1 MRVGDMNKE
10 KNFIRERMNEGFA
23 AQLNLAGVTY
33 RLRRLELSFAHPT
46 RPQ

>member
-1 MRVGDMNKE
+1 MRVGDVNEE
-10 KNFIRERMNEGFA
+10 KNFIRERMDEGFA

-33 RLRRLELSFAHPT
+33 RLRRLEVSFVHPT